1 MGLSLSKEMDNLFK
15 QIFDVNLL
23 NRSPLIFSTDG
34 NSVTTFDLKTDDVF
48 ELNQPSSGCAKLLI
62 NDIKNNKSA
71 IHRSFFALLIANRMS
86 ENKTLAT
93 QTLSLYLNNSLI
105 ELTKTLGSSIVND
118 KKNDLVVE
126 FYDSSAFAAV
136 EMRVILKVND

>member
-1 MGLSLSKEMDNLFK
+1 MGLSLAKEMDNLFK

-23 NRSPLIFSTDG
+23 NRSPLIFSTDE

-48 ELNQPSSGCAKLLI
+48 KLNQPTSGSAKSLI
-62 NDIKNNKSA
+62 NDIKNNKSG
-71 IHRSFFALLIANRMS
+71 IQRSFLALLIANRMN

-93 QTLSLYLNNSLI
+93 QILSLYLNNSLI
-105 ELTKTLGSSIVND
+105 ELTKTLGSSIVTD

-126 FYDSSAFAAV
+126 FYDSQDYAAV
-136 EMRVILKVND
+136 EMRVILKIKD